1 MTFLSFIN
9 FYLIPGIVLGCVVA
23 LGALGLT
30 LLFGILRFAHFA
42 HGDVMTF
49 GAYAA
54 LVAVA
59 QLGISPYAALPAA
72 MAAAIALV
80 LLVDRL
86 FYRPLRRSS
95 PVVLLISG
103 FGVALMLRAVIY
115 MVFGPDSLAY
125 EPGIRR
131 PVLLAGLRIQERHI
145 AIVALTVALALAT
158 QLFLARTRTGKAMRA
173 MADNPDLAR
182 VCGIAVE
189 RVIAWTWV
197 IGGAL
202 AAAAGVFLAV
212 DTQLM
217 PLMGANLLL
226 SMFAAVILGGIGR
239 PLGAIVGGLI
249 IGVAEELAAA
259 PLIGDAGLV
268 QPAYKVGVAFAAMV
282 LMLILRPTGL
292 FRGQA

>member
-1 MTFLSFIN
+1 M
-9 FYLIPGIVLGCVVA
+9 
-23 LGALGLT
+23 T

-54 LVAVA
+54 FAAVA
-59 QLGISPYAALPAA
+59 GLGLSPYAALPAA
-72 MAAAIALV
+72 MAATVGLV
-80 LLVDRL
+80 LLIDRL

-103 FGVALMLRAVIY
+103 FGVALMVRAVVY
-115 MVFGPDSLAY
+115 MIFGPGTLAY
-125 EPGIRR
+125 ESGIRR
-131 PVLLAGLRIQERHI
+131 PILLAGLRIQERHI
-145 AIVALTVALALAT
+145 AIVLLSVALALAT
-158 QLFLARTRTGKAMRA
+158 QLFLSRTRTGKAMRA

-189 RVIAWTWV
+189 RVTAWAWA

-202 AAAAGVFLAV
+202 AAAAGVFLAI

-239 PLGAIVGGLI
+239 PLGAVLGGLA
-249 IGVAEELAAA
+249 IGLAEELAAA
-259 PLIGDAGLV
+259 PLLGGAGLV
-268 QPAYKVGVAFAAMV
+268 EPAYKVGVAFALMV

-292 FRGQA
+292 LRGQA

>member
-1 MTFLSFIN
+1 MTLLSFIN
-9 FYLIPGIVLGCVVA
+9 FYLIPGVVLGCVIA

-54 LVAVA
+54 FVVVASFGV
-59 QLGISPYAALPAA
+59 SPYAALPAA
-72 MAAAIALV
+72 MAAAVALA
-80 LLVDRL
+80 LIVDRL

-103 FGVALMLRAVIY
+103 FGVALMVRAVIY
-115 MVFGPDSLAY
+115 MAFGPDSLSY
-125 EPGIRR
+125 ESGVRR
-131 PVLLAGLRIQERHI
+131 PILLAGLRIQERHI
-145 AIVALTVALALAT
+145 AIIALTLTLALAT
-158 QLFLARTRTGKAMRA
+158 HLFLARTRTGKAMRA

-182 VCGIAVE
+182 LCGIAVE

-202 AAAAGVFLAV
+202 AAAAGVFLAI

-226 SMFAAVILGGIGR
+226 SMFAAVIGGWVQGPIGSM
-239 PLGAIVGGLI
+239 IVSTATMPPTSPTPSSNATSAHI
-249 IGVAEELAAA
+249 AAAALAA
-259 PLIGDAGLV
+259 
-268 QPAYKVGVAFAAMV
+268 
-282 LMLILRPTGL
+282 R
-292 FRGQA
+292 